1 VGSTGKARDAFNAA
15 MEKGGEIAAE
25 AKKVLGTVVGYLG
38 DLAKAGVDAAKS
50 ATHGEVSVFG
60 YEVDLNPFW

>member
-1 VGSTGKARDAFNAA
+1 